1 MMLNSRGRY
10 EREAVERF
18 WALEKGTKRDPLTN
32 TPLAKGERTLFTNWH
47 VRREV
52 AGFLERHP
60 NLTPSDWP
68 DRLVPPPQPTTSV
81 SNATEEVRTARE
93 RRRRRDDRDEVL
105 RRRAAVEAGHHQ
117 LQSFLILASLLSVNV
132 VVCVL
137 SRRIT
142 SSGATLVGHPFS
154 SLVHSHSS
162 GPATPSMPTSAMA
175 PAPLLPAVCDAF
187 LREDA
192 EHSTGSSAGA
202 ASGAS
207 LKWLLPLPDS
217 GELGTSDRGAG
228 VPVQYGS
235 DRRLRLSYSRFG
247 PKQYCLSPRRC
258 TIHEDHNPRLRI
270 SIAARYAD
278 WTTCVLFTCTFLW
291 VAASTVWTSWSISV
305 YWRWIPHRWRGDGED
320 LLLLPT
326 AAFSVLFTAPFWAI
340 SATLL
345 LQCAVASLAH
355 TEMELSHTS
364 WSLVS
369 TMPGGWELERA
380 VGDVDDIVG
389 LRAVETA
396 LWMPWPLN
404 SASADRTTLVGGGLQ
419 GDLGL
424 GTMWRHAQ
432 QALLGSTAMEFSHS
446 VIGRSSRSATFRSA
460 PVGPHRDV
468 HNPGSGTDGAARSD
482 GTTGPGSADSTTSSI
497 GDSQIPASASESES
511 VDEDVERRQRA
522 RLTRHY
528 EFAHGLSESGTT
540 DLINAALKYL
550 CRQESV

>member
-1 MMLNSRGRY
+1 M
-10 EREAVERF
+10 
-18 WALEKGTKRDPLTN
+18 
-32 TPLAKGERTLFTNWH
+32 FTNWH

-93 RRRRRDDRDEVL
+93 RRRHRDDRDEAL
-105 RRRAAVEAGHHQ
+105 RRRAANEAADHQ
-117 LQSFLILASLLSVNV
+117 LQSFIILASLLTVNV

-142 SSGATLVGHPFS
+142 SSGAALVGHPFS

-162 GPATPSMPTSAMA
+162 GPVTPLMPTSALA
-175 PAPLLPAVCDAF
+175 PASLLPPVCDGF
-187 LREDA
+187 LKENAGYD
-192 EHSTGSSAGA
+192 TGPSAGA
-202 ASGAS
+202 ASGTS
-207 LKWLLPLPDS
+207 LKWLLPLSDS
-217 GELGTSDRGAG
+217 GEYSTSDSGAG
-228 VPVQYGS
+228 APVQYGS
-235 DRRLRLSYSRFG
+235 DRRLRLSYTRFG
-247 PKQYCLSPRRC
+247 PQQYCLSPRRC
-258 TIHEDHNPRLRI
+258 TIHEDRNPRLRI

-278 WTTCVLFTCTFLW
+278 WTTFVLFTWTFFW
-291 VAASTVWTSWSISV
+291 VVASTVWTGWSTSI
-305 YWRWIPHRWRGDGED
+305 YWRMIPHRWRGDGED

-380 VGDVDDIVG
+380 VGDVDDIVS

-404 SASADRTTLVGGGLQ
+404 SAGVDRTTMAGEPQ
-419 GDLGL
+419 GVGL
-424 GTMWRHAQ
+424 GTMWQQAQ
-432 QALLGSTAMEFSHS
+432 QALLGSAAMEFSHS
-446 VIGRSSRSATFRSA
+446 VIGRSSRSTFRGA
-460 PVGPHRDV
+460 PVGPLRDAQ
-468 HNPGSGTDGAARSD
+468 NPDSGTDRAARPD
-482 GTTGPGSADSTTSSI
+482 GTDGSVGSVDSTRI
-497 GDSQIPASASESES
+497 GESQNSMPASEREN
-511 VDEDVERRQRA
+511 VDKDIKQQRA
-522 RLTRHY
+522 HLTRHY
-528 EFAHGLSESGTT
+528 EFAHGLSQQGTT

-550 CRQESV
+550 CLQESVQLV